1 MIHHAL
7 VVAQIGIGMERH
19 QSEKDHE
26 RFAQSIGGLNGHVE
40 GEIVEGP
47 SRSLHPVDDTLPLR
61 VRRRLAPYGNARI
74 AGQFFQG
81 PQARLKI
88 LSEISS
94 QRRRVMEAQRA
105 PIAL

>member
-47 SRSLHPVDDTLPLR
+47 LRSLHPVDDTLPLR
-61 VRRRLAPYGNARI
+61 VRRASRRTVTRASRD
-74 AGQFFQG
+74 
-81 PQARLKI
+81 
-88 LSEISS
+88 SS
-94 QRRRVMEAQRA
+94 SKALRRASRYYRRSVVSAAE
-105 PIAL
+105 